1 MYGLERLDDV
11 RDLVAAPRR
20 GPVRVT
26 EILEHK
32 HRRFLG
38 VVPSQ

>member
-1 MYGLERLDDV
+1 MYGFERLDDE

-26 EILEHK
+26 EIHEQEH
-32 HRRFLG
+32 RCFLG

>member
-1 MYGLERLDDV
+1 MYGLERVDDE
-11 RDLVAAPRR
+11 RDLVEAPRW
-20 GPVRVT
+20 GPVRIT
-26 EILEHK
+26 EILEHE

>member
-1 MYGLERLDDV
+1 MDGLERLDDE
-11 RDLVAAPRR
+11 RDLVAGPRR

-26 EILEHK
+26 EILEHE
-32 HRRFLG
+32 HRCFLG